1 MVVALATRD
10 PLQGINRYPVGKR
23 EDNGKIVARRCSA
36 PERFAESVVRIG
48 MQFSELLARRIVME
62 VVRSTVD
69 GGGLNPVILHEVAR
83 HLQID
88 EVLATAGLNRG
99 IEEGWLIVEGYRIR
113 LTEAGRALLPPR

>member
-1 MVVALATRD
+1 
-10 PLQGINRYPVGKR
+10 
-23 EDNGKIVARRCSA
+23 
-36 PERFAESVVRIG
+36 
-48 MQFSELLARRIVME
+48 MQYSELLARRIVME

-99 IEEGWLIVEGYRIR
+99 IEEGWLIVEGYHIR
-113 LTEAGRALLPPR
+113 LTEAGRALLPHG